1 MKSIEATGKTVEDAV
16 KNGLKQL
23 GLTSSDVNTE
33 IISMGSPGLFGMFGK
48 LAKVR
53 LTEKEPEIEIE
64 VPTMSFTE
72 IKVEHKYEAPKPE
85 KKPEPKIA
93 PIVEK
98 AEKVEPKTEEKVIEK
113 VEEKVI
119 EKAEEKIEAAAE
131 EAAEEITEA
140 AETEE
145 AAAEE
150 QTEEA
155 KPHRKRS
162 RSRSRKH
169 KGENKTDNKSEEK
182 PVEAEETEEAAPAKV
197 EIPFEVTDPETLG
210 KEGKIAHEFITGLTQ
225 RMGIAIEL
233 QIIEDGDNLTINM
246 RGDTLGVLIGH
257 RGETLDALQYL
268 TSLQVNK
275 GRRDYMRVTIDTEN
289 YRAKRE
295 EALTKLALRMA
306 GKVRRSGRRMA
317 LEPMNPY
324 ERRIL
329 HSVLQNNRYVETHS
343 EGEEPYRR
351 VIITPKEY

>member
-64 VPTMSFTE
+64 MPTMSFTE
-72 IKVEHKYEAPKPE
+72 VKVEHKYEAPKPE
-85 KKPEPKIA
+85 KKPEPKPA
-93 PIVEK
+93 PVIEKSEAK
-98 AEKVEPKTEEKVIEK
+98 AESKIEEKVIEK
-113 VEEKVI
+113 VEEKT
-119 EKAEEKIEAAAE
+119 EEKITEAVE

-140 AETEE
+140 VETEE
-145 AAAEE
+145 AADAAEE

-162 RSRSRKH
+162 RSRNRKH
-169 KGENKTDNKSEEK
+169 KGENKSEEK
-182 PVEAEETEEAAPAKV
+182 PVEAEETEEAAPSKV
-197 EIPFEVTDPETLG
+197 QIPFEVTDPETLG

-246 RGDTLGVLIGH
+246 QGDTLGVLIGH